1 MASATD
7 VREWAR
13 QQGIAV
19 PERGNIRKAVYAEY
33 EAAHPAPDPGP
44 AAVSSPAA
52 GPGPGDDYYDLGVTE
67 ADFPPEEPPGQAERP
82 PRPASRPKRG
92 RGIER
97 LFPRGKARAKKRAP
111 RVPLA
116 DFAEGMWTDMA
127 QVAPWPPLQRML
139 TVQAPYASVV
149 FDDVIKGSF
158 LDPILQPVARAER
171 TLRALDGLMGPPVL
185 VGMIC
190 ATGRREQL
198 EDGTPGD
205 FDGRTKVLFGMLKYS
220 LMQMSRIGDTRLE
233 EMQAKSAEIQD
244 RAAQAQAMIDF
255 LFAGMLPV
263 PAPAE
268 EEAVA
273 RAKATMNGPAAGYAY
288 PEPPRMDDTGADP
301 GRM

>member
-13 QQGIAV
+13 QQGITV
-19 PERGNIRKAVYAEY
+19 PERGNIRKAIYAEY

-44 AAVSSPAA
+44 AVTSPAA
-52 GPGPGDDYYDLGVTE
+52 GPGPGDDYDLGVTE
-67 ADFPPEEPPGQAERP
+67 ADFPPEPPPGQAERP

-92 RGIER
+92 RGLER
-97 LFPRGKARAKKRAP
+97 LFPRGKARPKGKRPP
-111 RVPLA
+111 RVPLS

-158 LDPILQPVARAER
+158 VDPLLQPVARAER
-171 TLRALDGLMGPPVL
+171 TLRALDGLLGPPVL

-190 ATGRREQL
+190 ATGRREQND
-198 EDGTPGD
+198 DGTPGD

-244 RAAQAQAMIDF
+244 RAAQADAMIAF
-255 LFAGMLPV
+255 LFAGMV
-263 PAPAE
+263 PAQPAQAE

-273 RAKATMNGPAAGYAY
+273 KARATMNGPGFTY
-288 PEPPRMDDTGADP
+288 PEPPPMDGTGS